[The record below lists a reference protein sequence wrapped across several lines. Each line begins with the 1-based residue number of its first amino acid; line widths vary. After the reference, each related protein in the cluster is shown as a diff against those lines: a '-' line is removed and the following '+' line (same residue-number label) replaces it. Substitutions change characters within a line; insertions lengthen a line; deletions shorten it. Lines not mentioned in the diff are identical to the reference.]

1 MCHGSMSLV
10 GVKKGAT
17 FAAPVPSLT
26 EEPFHMFTDFLV

>member
-1 MCHGSMSLV
+1 MYRGSMSPA